1 MSLAAGWP
9 YDPSTQD
16 YTDDAAMGTRH
27 FRLIFKRSQTDAS
40 PPTFQLLV
48 VADMSEA
55 FVTAARHYGRWNDI
69 VYADPKLKEA
79 RDLRAAEAEARSK
92 QRKRLGSRLFM
103 MLDRPMIGSAWLTYV
118 ITKILWLGP
127 FKLAWW
133 IWCAVRTQR
142 SQILRLRELQT
153 GKVIAARTLTEI
165 KEAEEDITRS
175 TQEIE
180 TYLTEA
186 AAYEGR
192 AFEPERTRT

>member
-1 MSLAAGWP
+1 
-9 YDPSTQD
+9 
-16 YTDDAAMGTRH
+16 MGTRH
-27 FRLIFKRSQTDAS
+27 FRLIFQRSQTDAS

-79 RDLRAAEAEARSK
+79 RELRAAEAEARAR
-92 QRKRLGSRLFM
+92 QRKRAGSRLIT
-103 MLDRPMIGSAWLTYV
+103 MLDRPIIGSAWLTYV

-153 GKVIAARTLTEI
+153 GKVIAAKTLTEI

-186 AAYEGR
+186 AAYDGR
-192 AFEPERTRT
+192 AFESERTRT

>member
-1 MSLAAGWP
+1 
-9 YDPSTQD
+9 
-16 YTDDAAMGTRH
+16 MGTRH
-27 FRLIFKRSQTDAS
+27 FRLIFQRSQTDAS

-79 RDLRAAEAEARSK
+79 RELRAAEAEARAR
-92 QRKRLGSRLFM
+92 QRKRAGSRLIT
-103 MLDRPMIGSAWLTYV
+103 MLDRPMIGSAWLAYV
-118 ITKILWLGP
+118 ITKILWLEP
-127 FKLAWW
+127 IKLAWW

-153 GKVIAARTLTEI
+153 GKVIAAKTLTEI

-175 TQEIE
+175 CTEIE
-180 TYLTEA
+180 AYLTEA